1 MQDSEINTQKFII
14 KFFTEIMIK
23 GDSAKKQMINQLF
36 VNLTKIS
43 NNISQEI
50 KLKKFFDKIEIIS
63 PIEVSDNLREKLLQ
77 TPGIEQ
83 VLEAIQI
90 DNMNT
95 LDEIKVEVNRYMC
108 TNIEDKTFVVRA
120 KRVGTQDFKS
130 INIEQVVGGYMLAQ
144 NPKTLGVKLKGAD
157 YTVHLELEHNKLNI
171 ITKKHYGIGG
181 FPLGTQGE
189 LISLMS
195 GGFDSTVA
203 SYLSQKRGLKTH
215 FIFFNLGGI
224 AHEIGVKQVAYYIW
238 EKFASSHEVEFI
250 TIPFEDVVTQIFKDI
265 SPSYMGVM
273 LKRLM
278 IMAAQKVALSL
289 KIDAIITGE
298 SVAQV
303 SSQTLRNLSLI
314 DKASD
319 ILVLRPLAFMSKPE
333 IIEIASKI
341 GTKKFAETM
350 PEYCGVISQNP
361 VTAGSFERV
370 EKESKA
376 FDYTVLDESVKNA
389 RFRKISTVLDDIGEI
404 GSLDVVTSLNNED
417 ILIDI
422 RQDTKVYEASCKVLK
437 IPFYELKKEF
447 KKLDSTKTYYLYCD
461 KGVLSQL
468 HGQYLK
474 DELGFKNI
482 KVYRPS

>member
-1 MQDSEINTQKFII
+1 MEDNSIKTQKFIV
-14 KFFTEIMIK
+14 KYFTEIMIK
-23 GDSAKKQMINQLF
+23 GDSAKRQMINQLF
-36 VNLTKIS
+36 FNLQKIS
-43 NNISQEI
+43 NQISTDIQI
-50 KLKKFFDKIEIIS
+50 KKFFDKIELLC
-63 PIEVSDNLREKLLQ
+63 PIKFVDALREKLLN
-77 TPGIEQ
+77 TSGIEQ

-90 DNMNT
+90 DNMHT
-95 LDEIKVEVNRYMC
+95 LDEIKVEVNKYMKDL
-108 TNIEDKTFVVRA
+108 IEDKTFVVRA

-130 INIEQVVGGYMLAQ
+130 TNIEQTVGGYMLAH
-144 NPKTLGVKLKGAD
+144 NPKTKGVDLRNAD
-157 YTVHLELEHNKLNI
+157 YTINLELEHSKLNI
-171 ITKKHYGIGG
+171 ITKKYYGMGG

-189 LISLMS
+189 ILSLMS

-224 AHEIGVKQVAYYIW
+224 AHEIGVKQVSWYLW
-238 EKFASSHEVEFI
+238 NKFASSHRVSFI

-278 IMAAQKVALSL
+278 IQAAQSVAKNM
-289 KIDAIITGE
+289 KIDALITGE

-319 ILVLRPLAFMSKPE
+319 ILILRPLAFMSKPE
-333 IIEIASKI
+333 IIDIATKI
-341 GTKKFAETM
+341 GTKKFAEAM

-361 VTAGSFERV
+361 VTAGSFDRV

-376 FDYTVLDESVKNA
+376 FDYTVLDEAVKNA
-389 RFRKISTVLDDIGEI
+389 KIKNIDEVLDDVCEVGTLE
-404 GSLDVVTSLNNED
+404 VVNNLSSD
-417 ILIDI
+417 DTVIDI
-422 RQDTKVYEASCKVLK
+422 RQSSDTLKASCTVLK
-437 IPFYELKKEF
+437 IPFYDLKKEF
-447 KKLDSTKTYYLYCD
+447 KKLDQDKTYLLYCD
-461 KGVLSQL
+461 KGVMSQL

-474 DELGFKNI
+474 DEQKFTNI
-482 KVYRPS
+482 KVYRPN